1 MLLTVIHI
9 CVFSANLNY
18 KLLFKTS
25 LNMLLKMIIVKSSL
39 AFNKRFEQILSS
51 FFYEEKCICLHFIGI
66 LYIRF
71 SSKKIKL
78 YLNINI
84 LNDFKLYGEFYYT
97 FRENSSYKTINFH
110 FLR

>member
-9 CVFSANLNY
+9 CVFFANLNY

-51 FFYEEKCICLHFIGI
+51 FFYKKKYLSTFHRFTLH
-66 LYIRF
+66 
-71 SSKKIKL
+71 KIQ
-78 YLNINI
+78 
-84 LNDFKLYGEFYYT
+84 F
-97 FRENSSYKTINFH
+97 
-110 FLR
+110 